1 MATEKKKPSSKKT
14 PATKATTAKKTT
26 PKGNA
31 KASPTKL
38 ASAKAKPK
46 ATKLSA
52 GQQATRRPD
61 PNDTPH
67 KMMIVNITDDLMDLV
82 RTLDNYAVNLR
93 ALDRQRHNGVGM
105 KRLGFIEAALRCSKA
120 LRTFEL
126 GVCA

>member
-1 MATEKKKPSSKKT
+1 MAKQTKTEPKKTSASKKPTAKKPAEKKSAAKK
-14 PATKATTAKKTT
+14 PATKA
-26 PKGNA
+26 
-31 KASPTKL
+31 
-38 ASAKAKPK
+38 AKP
-46 ATKLSA
+46 AKLSA
-52 GQQATRRPD
+52 TTRRPD